1 MILTEIG
8 EVGVHVGND
17 VYVLR
22 PSLYAMTRIGPPGY
36 IVEAFAAV
44 MAEGLVGRP
53 AEIQMGY
60 AFEVLQACTED
71 DIEFLIG
78 SYEHIDTPLGGK
90 FVHRPGL
97 IPPNEMLL
105 LARCLMR
112 HGVTGSVEPLP
123 KDKDSEEDEDG
134 EEDKDFTSEFDAR
147 LHVAN
152 ATAHLGMS
160 EKEAW
165 NTTMTALVD
174 ALRVKFPVVKDESK
188 IKGKAPSKSE
198 YDELMEI
205 ADRIEAKRK
214 LKLGIKD

>member
-1 MILTEIG
+1 MILTDIG

-44 MAEGLVGRP
+44 MAEGLTGRA
-53 AEIQMGY
+53 AEIQLGY
-60 AFEVLQACTED
+60 AFEVLQSCTET
-71 DIEFLIG
+71 DIELLIG
-78 SYEHIDTPLGGK
+78 SYEHTDHALGGR
-90 FVHRPGL
+90 FVHTPGL
-97 IPPNEMLL
+97 IPPKEMLL

-123 KDKDSEEDEDG
+123 REEDE
-134 EEDKDFTSEFDAR
+134 EEDDDEKDFTSEFDAR
-147 LHVAN
+147 KHVAN
-152 ATAHLGMS
+152 AIAHLGMS

-174 ALRVKFPVVKDESK
+174 ALRVKFPVVKDENK
-188 IKGKAPSKSE
+188 IKGKAPSKSD
-198 YDELMEI
+198 YDDLMEI

-214 LKLGIKD
+214 LRLGIKD

>member
-17 VYVLR
+17 VHVLR

-36 IVEAFAAV
+36 IVETFAAV
-44 MAEGLVGRP
+44 MAEGLTGRA
-53 AEIQMGY
+53 AEIQLGY
-60 AFEVLQACTED
+60 AFEALQACTEE

-78 SYEHIDTPLGGK
+78 SYEQIETPLGGK
-90 FVHRPGL
+90 LVHRPGL
-97 IPPNEMLL
+97 IPPSEMLL

-123 KDKDSEEDEDG
+123 REEDE
-134 EEDKDFTSEFDAR
+134 EEDEEEKDFTSEFDAR
-147 LHVAN
+147 KHVAN

-160 EKEAW
+160 ERDAW

-174 ALRVKFPVVKDESK
+174 ALRVKFPVIKDESK

-214 LKLGIKD
+214 LRLGLKD